1 MAGAAQELIERFWRI
16 QDGGDYR
23 QLVDL
28 FAEDARLE
36 DPIWGVFE
44 GREAI
49 AGFMARMV
57 EEMGARG
64 VHFTADE
71 IRGDEQVAWARWTMH
86 APGGRRGGVGIYRV
100 ERGKLAYYRDYL
112 DPPAASPPAP
122 DTPTSSAPTLEPG

>member
-1 MAGAAQELIERFWRI
+1 MAGAAQKLIERFWQI

-49 AGFMARMV
+49 AGFMAKMV
-57 EEMGARG
+57 EEMGRRG
-64 VHFTADE
+64 IRFTADE
-71 IRGDEQVAWARWTMH
+71 IAGDDRVAWARWTMH
-86 APGGRRGGVGIYRV
+86 SPEGRRGGVGIYRV
-100 ERGKLAYYRDYL
+100 EAGRLTYYRDYL
-112 DPPAASPPAP
+112 DPPAADPPAP
-122 DTPTSSAPTLEPG
+122 DAPTPEAG